1 MFQVFSGGLKLIRTL
16 TVTLLFISSLV
27 LTACVEGGTG
37 LPTVAASSANKTDE
51 ERKLEAEA
59 KSLNK
64 VTGDIIARN
73 TVQGVAVGAIA
84 GCGIALLLGGDAAD
98 CAAGAVVGGVAG
110 GVAGNAAGRAAA
122 NANKELIKRDRLIA
136 DLKGVSTRLNGVE
149 ARLNSVLRAQNA
161 EINSLNRQLKSKQIS
176 QSSYSQ
182 RMQAIN
188 SNRKVVS
195 GELLKS
201 EKNIA
206 KTRNE
211 IKAAQQQGQQ
221 GLVSADRAAASN
233 QARLAKTRQQIKL
246 LNI

>member
-1 MFQVFSGGLKLIRTL
+1 MPV
-16 TVTLLFISSLV
+16 VSS
-27 LTACVEGGTG
+27 
-37 LPTVAASSANKTDE
+37 SSAKKTDA

-59 KSLNK
+59 RSLNK
-64 VTGDIIARN
+64 ITGDIITRN
-73 TVQGVAVGAIA
+73 TIQGVAVGAIA
-84 GCGIALLLGGDAAD
+84 GCGLVLLMGGDGSD
-98 CAAGAVVGGVAG
+98 CAKGALVGGAVG

-149 ARLNSVLRAQNA
+149 SNLNSVLRSQNA
-161 EINSLNRQLKSKQIS
+161 EIKSLNRQLTSKQVS
-176 QSSYSQ
+176 QSSYNE
-182 RMQAIN
+182 RMRAIN

-201 EKNIA
+201 EQNIV

-211 IKAAQQQGQQ
+211 IRAAQQQGQQ
-221 GLVSADRAAASN
+221 GLASADRAAASN
-233 QARLAKTRQQIKL
+233 QARLAKTRKQIQL